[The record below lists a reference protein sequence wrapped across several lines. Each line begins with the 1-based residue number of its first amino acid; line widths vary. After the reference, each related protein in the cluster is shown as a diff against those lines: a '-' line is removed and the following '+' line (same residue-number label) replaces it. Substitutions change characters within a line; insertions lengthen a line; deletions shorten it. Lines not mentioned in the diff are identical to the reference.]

1 MRGPQGRWRTL
12 LRWLLRGAGVLVV
25 LLIVVTALACWRL
38 SRGPISLATLIPRAE
53 KALDAVATPNTI
65 TLDDFVLTWNGW
77 RNPFDIKAIGV
88 GLRGPD
94 GGEIARFNELGV
106 DIFLP
111 ALLHGQVVPERIEV
125 RGLRLSATRKADGTL
140 DIAFAGS
147 TSSNASSKGDGDK
160 WLETWLGGKADGPL
174 RRLNHF
180 RISDAALRVDD
191 DVLGLSWGGSGLDL
205 DLGRDDNGID
215 ADLKLTVQI
224 GDGQI
229 PVKFHGRYQRASR
242 EIRGHLEFS
251 KLAPALLAELV
262 PSLRALGD
270 LKDPIAGSIDAVAH
284 KGWKFEV
291 SAFDLTSAYGRVK
304 GSFGAQKSSKS
315 ITGNVELHDLRPW
328 LLAEDLEALAPLA
341 AVHLPIDGK
350 LSFDIADLRPKSIDF
365 SITAGE
371 GTVEIP
377 APVPKTQSIA
387 GATIEGRVEGLD
399 RLDLRRADVDLG
411 GGVVI
416 ELSATANLEDG
427 KLHAQAT
434 AGIKAV
440 TLERIAALWPPG
452 IADDVREW
460 IAGHIPSGKVEDL
473 SVELALGPA
482 GNTIGLRRLD
492 GKFTYGGLRLEL
504 FPQTP
509 IEEITGTATFNEQEF
524 DFAIAG
530 ARLADLEVTQAS
542 AVISHLDHP
551 PTMLKVDAI
560 VSGPVNTALGMVN
573 GKPLDLVDPAIIA
586 AADVGGSATNESR
599 VVLPLDGPSSG
610 EVEKRDIR
618 STVKAFSW
626 SQAPLGLEA
635 TEGDLLLHVDAKG
648 LDVGGSSKFNGV
660 PAKITFDEY
669 FTGGN
674 VPRSVKATADLDPAA
689 LEALGLPSVPF
700 LTGTAGLDMSYVA
713 HRGGQVKVHGKVDL
727 EDPAVEVPEIG
738 WSKPPGVPATLTV
751 DATQAPGGGWTLDPA
766 RLKSKDLSADARIE
780 LTSDP
785 PALDLL
791 LVRGFKFDRFDLG
804 ATVKARPGGGYMI
817 SATGASFD
825 FAPLITSL
833 KQKSKTDKPASSE
846 PASPT
851 PPLDIA
857 VNLEHVYGERGVEFT
872 SVTADAFFD
881 GRALERAQ
889 LGASTVPDGRI
900 SLTVA
905 SGTDGKSLQLQ
916 IDNFGKVIDALG
928 LDSHFEGGTLDLTA
942 ERQSRD
948 GPATGR
954 VEIRDTK
961 LTESDV
967 MTRLLRLTS
976 VQGLLASFT
985 SSGFNINRVKSDLS
999 YENSRLT
1006 INNMRVHA
1014 DGLGIVV
1021 NGDVDFGAAE
1031 GDIRGALAPMG
1042 TLQRFIGHIPL
1053 LGRLLTGVNREGII
1067 AAQFSITGKLA
1078 DPEIK
1083 AQPLS
1088 VLTPG
1093 ITRDLVKLL
1102 PDDDHRETTPTN

>member
-1 MRGPQGRWRTL
+1 
-12 LRWLLRGAGVLVV
+12 LLRGAGVLVV

-94 GGEIARFNELGV
+94 GGEIAQFNELGV

-147 TSSNASSKGDGDK
+147 TSSSASSKADGDK
-160 WLETWLGGKADGPL
+160 WLEAWLGGKADGPL

-205 DLGRDDNGID
+205 DLGRDDKGID
-215 ADLKLTVQI
+215 ADLQLTVQI

-229 PVKFHGRYQRASR
+229 PVKFHGRFLRASR
-242 EIRGHLEFS
+242 EIQGRLEFS

-270 LKDPIAGSIDAVAH
+270 LKNPIDGSIDVVAH

-304 GSFGAQKSSKS
+304 GSFDAQKSSKTIS
-315 ITGNVELHDLRPW
+315 GKVEIHDLQPW
-328 LLAEDLEALAPLA
+328 LIAGEIGALAPLA
-341 AVHLPIDGK
+341 AVHVPIDGE

-365 SITAGE
+365 KITAGA

-377 APVPKTQSIA
+377 APVSRTQSLA

-399 RLDLRRADVDLG
+399 TLDLRRADFDLG
-411 GGVVI
+411 EGVVI
-416 ELSATANLEDG
+416 ELSANASLEDG

-440 TLERIAALWPPG
+440 TLERIATLWPPG

-460 IAGHIPSGKVEDL
+460 IAGHIPSGKVEDI
-473 SVELALGPA
+473 SVELELGPT
-482 GNTIGLRRLD
+482 GDTIGLRRLD

-504 FPQTP
+504 FPQVP
-509 IEEITGTATFNEQEF
+509 IEQITGSATFNAQKF

-530 ARLADLEVTQAS
+530 ARLADLEVTKAT
-542 AVISHLDHP
+542 VIISHLDDP
-551 PTMLKVDAI
+551 PTMLDVDAV
-560 VSGPVNTALGMVN
+560 VSGPVNTALAMVN
-573 GKPLDLVDPAIIA
+573 GEPLDLIDPSIIA
-586 AADVGGSATNESR
+586 AADVGGTATTEIR

-610 EVEKRDIR
+610 EVETFDVR
-618 STVKAFSW
+618 STMKAFSW
-626 SQAPLGLEA
+626 SKAPLGLKA
-635 TEGDLLLHVDAKG
+635 TEGELLLHVDAKT
-648 LDVGGSSKFNGV
+648 LDVRGSSKFNGV
-660 PAKITFDEY
+660 PAKIAFDEY

-674 VPRSVKATADLDPAA
+674 LLRSVKATADLDPAA

-713 HRGGQVKVHGKVDL
+713 HRDGQVKVDGKVDL
-727 EDPAVEVPEIG
+727 TAAVIELPEIG

-751 DATQAPGGGWTLDPA
+751 DATQLPGGGWTLDPV
-766 RLKSKDLSADARIE
+766 RLKSKGISADARVE
-780 LTSDP
+780 LTEDP

-791 LVRGFKFDRFDLG
+791 LLRSFIFDRFDFG
-804 ATVKARPGGGYMI
+804 ATMKARPGGGYKI
-817 SATGASFD
+817 GLKGATFD
-825 FAPLITSL
+825 LAPLITSL
-833 KQKSKTDKPASSE
+833 KEKRKTDRPAS
-846 PASPT
+846 ASPT

-857 VNLEHVYGERGVEFT
+857 VHLENVYGGRGVQYT
-872 SVTADAFFD
+872 SVAANAFFD
-881 GRALERAQ
+881 GRAWERAE
-889 LGASTVPDGRI
+889 LNASTVPNGRI
-900 SLTVA
+900 SLTAA
-905 SGTDGKSLQLQ
+905 SGTDGSSLRLQ

-928 LDSHFEGGTLDLTA
+928 LDSRFEGGTLDLTA
-942 ERQSRD
+942 ERQSTE
-948 GPATGR
+948 GPVSGQ

-967 MTRLLRLTS
+967 MTDLLRLTS
-976 VQGLLASFT
+976 VHGLLASFT
-985 SSGFNINRVKSDLS
+985 GSGLNINRITSGLR
-999 YENSRLT
+999 YEKSRLA
-1006 INNMRVHA
+1006 INNMRIHA
-1014 DGLGIVV
+1014 DGLGIFV
-1021 NGDVDFGAAE
+1021 NGDVDFGAGE
-1031 GDIRGALAPMG
+1031 IDIRGALAPMG

-1053 LGRLLTGVNREGII
+1053 IGRLLTGVNREGVI
-1067 AAQFSITGKLA
+1067 AANFSITGKLT

-1088 VLTPG
+1088 MLTPG